1 MAIEIKEL
9 HVRLFMGK
17 GSEKDDGV
25 GSGETAATDPC
36 AELEKQDQM
45 VQDTAREV
53 LRLLKLEER
62 R

>member
-9 HVRLFMGK
+9 HVRLFMGN
-17 GSEKDDGV
+17 GSEKDD
-25 GSGETAATDPC
+25 SGGESPPQSPC
-36 AELEKQDQM
+36 ADLEKQDQL